1 MDQLSAAGI
10 TAVWVLALVVA
21 WLWRPRQGA
30 SLGAWM
36 LLAAY
41 AALGAWALWFGVY
54 GKSGEPPGFEIWKPT
69 VIYWTLA
76 AILIA
81 APLLGGGYPVKIIL
95 GTYFALS
102 TREWRWL
109 NRGFAA
115 LYTVLGGVN
124 LWVSAEAS
132 YKDWVGFKYGCLM
145 NMLIIVLLR
154 LNFVWLPIL
163 ADVAIYLYRRVTA
176 AYRAVASLF

>member
-1 MDQLSAAGI
+1 VDELSTPLL
-10 TAVWVLALVVA
+10 TALWVPALAVA
-21 WLWRPRQGA
+21 WIWRPRQPA
-30 SLGAWM
+30 TLGAWLM
-36 LLAAY
+36 LAAFGV
-41 AALGAWALWFGVY
+41 LGGWALWAGLY
-54 GKSGEPPGFEIWKPT
+54 AQPGEPPGFIFWKPT
-69 VIYWTLA
+69 VLYWTLA
-76 AILIA
+76 AILIVS
-81 APLLGGGYPVKIIL
+81 PVLGGGYPVKIIL

-109 NRGFAA
+109 NRGFGAVYA
-115 LYTVLGGVN
+115 ILGGVN
-124 LWVSAEAS
+124 LWVASEAS

-163 ADVAIYLYRRVTA
+163 ADVSIYLYRRATA